1 LIHDMDENEN
11 EDEDE
16 RMTNATRRL
25 KSNCFGQGVEVA
37 VEVGFI

>member
-1 LIHDMDENEN
+1 MDENEDED